1 MPPLH
6 PKLVH
11 LPIALAVLMPLLL
24 LGLGLAIH
32 RAWLPARTWI
42 LAGALQALLLG
53 GGFAARWSGERDED
67 RVEGRVPEAALK
79 AHEQAATFFLV
90 GAGGTLLVVAVA
102 GLTRRRGTALALMGA
117 SFAASLG
124 VLGLG
129 VRVGEAGGRLVYGH
143 GGVAGPAGPSP
154 AGGEAEAPR
163 EAEDHEARE
172 HEAHGR
178 RERERP

>member
-1 MPPLH
+1 MLPLH

-11 LPIALAVLMPLLL
+11 LPIALAALMPLLL

-32 RAWLPARTWI
+32 RAWLPTRTWI
-42 LAGALQALLLG
+42 LAVILQALLLS
-53 GGFAARWSGERDED
+53 GGFAARWSGEREED
-67 RVEGRVPEAALK
+67 RVEGRVPQADLK

-90 GAGGTLLVVAVA
+90 GAGGTLLLVAAA
-102 GLTRRRGTALALMGA
+102 GLTQRRGPGLALMGA

-129 VRVGEAGGRLVYGH
+129 VRVGEAGGRLVYGP
-143 GGVAGPAGPSP
+143 GGVASP
-154 AGGEAEAPR
+154 AGISPAGAEVEAPR
-163 EAEDHEARE
+163 DAEDHEARE

-178 RERERP
+178 RERERR